1 MTKKIAT
8 LGVAGLLAVI
18 VLVLM
23 LAQIMGPKRGDR
35 QFGSR
40 TYTLRLSQRS
50 MVGKLPLVIALH
62 GAGMT
67 GLEMEKMTGL
77 TPVALKNG
85 MAVVYPDGSGSLF
98 SRGFTWNADTCCGFA
113 SANQIDDLAYLEG
126 LIDELS
132 RTYPINSQAIFVT
145 GISNGAMMAQKLAAD
160 GHGKVRAFASVAG
173 TLNQEPVKTPSLCAA
188 LLIHGDK
195 DRSVPI
201 NGGPRSS
208 GRGQKRFDIGQ
219 DEAFKFWMNVNGI
232 SKEGKTETKGP
243 ATITTVESD
252 QGIRVEKVV
261 INGGRHSWPG
271 AKFRPSAGDPIEPN
285 FDASTYIIDFFK
297 PQVPRD

>member
-1 MTKKIAT
+1 MTKKIVT

-18 VLVLM
+18 VVVLM

-98 SRGFTWNADTCCGFA
+98 SRGFTWNSDTCCGFA
-113 SANQIDDLAYLEG
+113 SSNKIDDIAYLEG

-132 RTYPINSQAIFVT
+132 RTYPINPKAIFVT
-145 GISNGAMMAQKLAAD
+145 GISNGAMLAQKLAAE
-160 GHGKVRAFASVAG
+160 GKGKIKAFASVAG
-173 TLNQEPVKTPSLCAA
+173 SLNKVPAKTPSLCAA
-188 LLIHGDK
+188 LLIHGDA
-195 DRSVPI
+195 DMNVPI
-201 NGGPRSS
+201 NS
-208 GRGQKRFDIGQ
+208 Q
-219 DEAFKFWMNVNGI
+219 DKDFKFWQSVDGI
-232 SKEGKTETKGP
+232 SNDPTTASKGP
-243 ATITTVESD
+243 ATITSVESD
-252 QGIRVEKVV
+252 QGFRVEKVV
-261 INGGRHSWPG
+261 IKGGQHSWPG
-271 AKFRPSAGDPIEPN
+271 AKVRPPSGDPIEPG